1 MGGIRHGKALKP
13 SLQGAWGFSY
23 NNFNKNAIPTF
34 LAFPQPIRILT
45 LPLSLDKRSDLV
57 PRFRKVALFNS
68 LSDADLESVACHFY
82 EASYDKETVIFYERD
97 LPGDTGSKIYFVL
110 KGCVKL
116 VKYSSDGESTIVR
129 LSSVGEFFGVTGALT
144 DKPMPYSAEALTATT
159 VLYIEKSNFVR
170 LATRFPQVSL
180 AMLVALGEVLWFN
193 YETHN
198 QVVKRTDA
206 RVSKILLYH
215 FKRDG
220 YVETPEGKLLN
231 IHLPHDYI
239 ASMTGIAYEESVR
252 IISRLKKMHL
262 CINYLRGGKIVITN
276 LEKLFELAQGDD
288 GIC

>member
-1 MGGIRHGKALKP
+1 M
-13 SLQGAWGFSY
+13 SLSVE
-23 NNFNKNAIPTF
+23 N
-34 LAFPQPIRILT
+34 
-45 LPLSLDKRSDLV
+45 RSDLV
-57 PRFRKVALFNS
+57 QKFRKIALFES
-68 LSDADLESVACHFY
+68 LNDRDLESIANYFY

-144 DKPMPYSAEALTATT
+144 DKPMPYSAEALTDTT
-159 VLYIEKSNFVR
+159 MLYIEKNNLIKVVE
-170 LATRFPQVSL
+170 RFPQI
-180 AMLVALGEVLWFN
+180 ALGMVIALGQVLWFN

-198 QVVKRTDA
+198 QVVKKTDA
-206 RVSKILLYH
+206 RVSKILMYH

-220 YVETPEGKLLN
+220 YVDTPEGKLLS

-252 IISRLKKMHL
+252 IISRLKKNYG
-262 CINYLRGGKIVITN
+262 CINYLRGGKIVITD
-276 LEKLFELAQGDD
+276 LDKLSELAQAEDS
-288 GIC
+288 CFY

>member
-1 MGGIRHGKALKP
+1 MA
-13 SLQGAWGFSY
+13 
-23 NNFNKNAIPTF
+23 
-34 LAFPQPIRILT
+34 
-45 LPLSLDKRSDLV
+45 LSLENKSDLI
-57 PRFRKVALFNS
+57 PRFRKIPLFES
-68 LSDADLESVACHFY
+68 LSDQALQEISRYFY
-82 EASYDKETVIFYERD
+82 EANYDKETVIFYERD

-144 DKPMPYSAEALTATT
+144 DKPMPYSAEALTDST
-159 VLYIEKSNFVR
+159 VMYLEKGNFIKLVE
-170 LATRFPQVSL
+170 RFPQI
-180 AMLVALGEVLWFN
+180 AIGMITALGQVLWFN

-198 QVVKRTDA
+198 QVVKKTDA

-220 YVETPEGKLLN
+220 YTETPEGKLLN
-231 IHLPHDYI
+231 IQLPHDYI

-252 IISRLKKMHL
+252 IISRLKKMYG

-276 LEKLFELAQGDD
+276 LDQLSEIAQTEDA
-288 GIC
+288 CFY

>member
-1 MGGIRHGKALKP
+1 MA
-13 SLQGAWGFSY
+13 
-23 NNFNKNAIPTF
+23 
-34 LAFPQPIRILT
+34 
-45 LPLSLDKRSDLV
+45 LSLENKSDLI
-57 PRFRKVALFNS
+57 PRFRKIPLFES
-68 LSDADLESVACHFY
+68 LSDQALQEIAGYFY
-82 EASYDKETVIFYERD
+82 EANYDKETVIFYERD

-144 DKPMPYSAEALTATT
+144 DKPMPYSAEALTDST
-159 VLYIEKSNFVR
+159 VIYLEKSNFVR
-170 LATRFPQVSL
+170 LVERFPQI
-180 AMLVALGEVLWFN
+180 AIGMITALGQVLWFN

-198 QVVKRTDA
+198 QVVKKTDA

-220 YVETPEGKLLN
+220 FTETPDGKLLN
-231 IHLPHDYI
+231 IQLPHDYI

-252 IISRLKKMHL
+252 IISRLKKMYG

-276 LEKLFELAQGDD
+276 LEQLSEIAQTEDAFFY
-288 GIC
+288 

>member
-1 MGGIRHGKALKP
+1 M
-13 SLQGAWGFSY
+13 
-23 NNFNKNAIPTF
+23 
-34 LAFPQPIRILT
+34 
-45 LPLSLDKRSDLV
+45 PLSLDNRTDLIA
-57 PRFRKVALFNS
+57 RFRKIALFNS
-68 LSDADLESVACHFY
+68 LSDQDLESIASAFY
-82 EASYDKETVIFYERD
+82 EASFDKETVIFYERD

-129 LSSVGEFFGVTGALT
+129 LCSVGEFFGVTGTLT
-144 DKPMPYSAEALTATT
+144 DKPMPYSAEALTDTT
-159 VLYIEKSNFVR
+159 VLYIEKSNFLKIVE
-170 LATRFPQVSL
+170 RFPQISL
-180 AMLVALGEVLWFN
+180 GMLVALGEVLWFN

-198 QVVKRTDA
+198 QVVKKTDA

-220 YVETPEGKLLN
+220 FMDTPEGKLLN

-252 IISRLKKMHL
+252 IISRLKKTHG

-276 LEKLFELAQGDD
+276 LDKVTELAQGED
-288 GIC
+288 GCFY